1 MKHMPSNLL
10 ALVAVVILSACG
22 DSPTGSGNGN
32 SGGDDRVIISNPMFA
47 TDIQEI
53 FTRTGCTASNCH
65 GTSMQGGLG
74 LASAGASF
82 ADLVNVAS
90 TENPNILRVIPRD
103 APNSYLVLKLEGS
116 AGTRMPVGRAPL
128 DNIDMTNVMN
138 WINTG
143 APNN

>member
-1 MKHMPSNLL
+1 MNHIRSNLL
-10 ALVAVVILSACG
+10 ALVAVAILSACG
-22 DSPTGSGNGN
+22 DSPTGNG
-32 SGGDDRVIISNPMFA
+32 GGDDRVIIANPLFA

-53 FTRTGCTASNCH
+53 FTRTGCVTSNCH
-65 GTSMQGGLG
+65 GSSMQGGLG
-74 LASAGASF
+74 LASARASF

-90 TENPNILRVIPRD
+90 VGNPNVLRVMPSD
-103 APNSYLVLKLEGS
+103 APNSYLVLKLEGA
-116 AGTRMPVGRAPL
+116 AGTRMPLDGAPL